1 MALKLAKTATM
12 AYAAGAG
19 SKYISS
25 ATGGASSNL
34 ADFVTG
40 DLFALNA
47 LATAVACALFKLGD
61 TGFDSLK
68 VPAVMNIVSLVLKM
82 DKSGF
87 NADTIM
93 ANKAQ
98 TVITLLASVLAFA

>member
-1 MALKLAKTATM
+1 MQ
-12 AYAAGAG
+12 
-19 SKYISS
+19 
-25 ATGGASSNL
+25 L
-34 ADFVTG
+34 ADFVTS

-68 VPAVMNIVSLVLKM
+68 VLAVMNIVSLVLKM
-82 DKSGF
+82 DKGGF